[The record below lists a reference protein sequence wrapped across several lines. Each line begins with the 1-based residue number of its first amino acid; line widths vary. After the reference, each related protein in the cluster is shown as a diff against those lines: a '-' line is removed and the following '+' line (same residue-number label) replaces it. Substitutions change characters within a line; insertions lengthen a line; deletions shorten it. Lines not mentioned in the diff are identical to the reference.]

1 MKFRKYI
8 HRSWKRQEISV
19 RILRLWLGVTWI
31 YAGWNKATD
40 VGFLDADSSRYIG
53 KELGR
58 YVTTSPIS
66 FLLNKMIEHAY
77 QVGVITIV
85 AEFAI
90 GIATLLGVLP
100 FTTALAGLGLSI
112 VLWLSATWTVHPYF
126 LGSDTAYA
134 IMWLVYAFSVFSKK
148 QGRTFSPD
156 KRGFFRVGIVG
167 ALAIASAVLGRKFFS
182 SDASSLS
189 QKSKGKEIAT
199 LTRLPVGGNVKF
211 IAPSGD
217 PAIVFRPSKDGV
229 VAFSTVCT
237 HQGCIVNIDDKN
249 EKLICPCHG
258 SEFDLLRG
266 GAVISGP
273 ASRPL
278 PEIAVQISG
287 NSILLV

>member
-1 MKFRKYI
+1 M
-8 HRSWKRQEISV
+8 
-19 RILRLWLGVTWI
+19 GVTWI

-66 FLLNKMIEHAY
+66 FLLNIMIEHAY
-77 QVGVITIV
+77 LVGVITIV
-85 AEFAI
+85 MEFAI

-100 FTTALAGLGLSI
+100 LTTALAGLGLSI

-134 IMWLVYAFSVFSKK
+134 IMWLAYAFSVFSTK

-156 KRGFFRVGIVG
+156 KRGFFRVGIVA
-167 ALAIASAVLGRKFFS
+167 ALAIASTVLGRKFFS
-182 SDASSLS
+182 ADASSLS
-189 QKSKGKEIAT
+189 RKGNGNEIAT
-199 LTRLPVGGNVKF
+199 LDGLPVGGNVRF

-217 PAIVFRPSKDGV
+217 PAIAVRPSKDRV

-237 HQGCIVNIDDKN
+237 HQGCIVSIDDKN

-258 SEFDLLRG
+258 SEFDLLHG
-266 GAVISGP
+266 GAVILGP
-273 ASRPL
+273 ATRPL
-278 PEIAVQISG
+278 PQIAVQISG